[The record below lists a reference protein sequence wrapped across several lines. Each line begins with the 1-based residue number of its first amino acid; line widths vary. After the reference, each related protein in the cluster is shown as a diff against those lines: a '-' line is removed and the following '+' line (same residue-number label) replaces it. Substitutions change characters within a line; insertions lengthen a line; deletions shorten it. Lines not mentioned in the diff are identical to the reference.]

1 MYELYK
7 FAFYNLLFLIIIFIF
22 FYKINKNIIGDKLDL
37 WLFVNKTKKLNYKNI
52 GVGLIF
58 GIVFGI
64 IDNVGLWLGISSFQK
79 HINTDAKTQ
88 AAIGNTYSDFI
99 GAVLGSLI
107 SITAK
112 NSISYDEDTE
122 PIWVTTIGIFIGTI
136 IGLFIG
142 RIFLSK
148 IMN

>member
-7 FAFYNLLFLIIIFIF
+7 FAFYNILFLVIMFIIFYI
-22 FYKINKNIIGDKLDL
+22 INKNIVGDDL
-37 WLFVNKTKKLNYKNI
+37 NLLLFVNRSKKLNYKNI
-52 GVGLIF
+52 SIGLIF
-58 GIVFGI
+58 GVVFGI

-79 HINTDAKTQ
+79 HIKTDAKTQ

-99 GAVLGSLI
+99 GAILGSLI

-112 NSISYDEDTE
+112 NALSYDDDKE

-142 RIFLSK
+142 RIFLSHLF
-148 IMN
+148 